1 MSAAQNVSQPRDRS
15 LDSVRAAAGISRHLA
30 LALPLV
36 AGLLLPVQAYLLAH
50 VIDRAVRSSDPLTA
64 LSGPLIALF
73 ALLLGRAALNGLGEH
88 FAARAAETA
97 KAALRRRLVDTL
109 LMRGPAWSRAQSSG
123 QVSSYVIDQVEAMD
137 GYLGR
142 YMPALIQSAVLPVA
156 FAAVVLPLDWVVG
169 VLFVFTV
176 PLIPLF
182 MALAGWGAEAA
193 SQRQAA
199 ELSRLN
205 GYFADRLRGIVTL
218 KLFGREE
225 AEVAGVATASGQL
238 RQRTLSVL
246 RIAFLSSA
254 VLEFFAALGVA
265 GVALYTGLSLLG
277 LVNLRFVPLGLET
290 GLFCL
295 LMAPEVY
302 QPIRTLAAH
311 HHDRAAARAAYEQ
324 IRRGFE
330 DVATASAAPAD
341 RQPAAPLPTIA
352 LEIRAL
358 TVTSPDGQP
367 ILDGLDLTLRPREHL
382 VISGESGVGKSTLLE
397 AIAGLRPY
405 EGAVRANGR
414 ELGEIAPADWRQSL
428 AVFTQRNT
436 LFAGT
441 IADNIR
447 LGRPDASLD
456 EIRAAARRAEVLA
469 FADLL
474 PDGLDTRLGERG
486 LGLSGGEAQRV
497 GLARLFLR
505 SPALLILDEP
515 TAHLDPETEQA
526 VLDALFSFAEGR
538 SLIIAS
544 HAAALIARP
553 CRQLRL
559 EAGRLI
565 DLDQMGGGR

>member
-1 MSAAQNVSQPRDRS
+1 MSAAQNVSQARDRS
-15 LDSVRAAAGISRHLA
+15 LDAVRAAAGTSRHLA
-30 LALPLV
+30 LALPLI

-50 VIDRAVRSSDPLTA
+50 IIDQAVRFSAPIDA
-64 LSGPLIALF
+64 LSAPLITLL
-73 ALLLGRAALNGLGEH
+73 ALLVGRAALNGLGEH
-88 FAARAAETA
+88 YAAGAAETA
-97 KAALRRRLVDTL
+97 KASLRRRLVETM
-109 LMRGPAWSRAQSSG
+109 LMRGPVWSRAQSSG
-123 QVSSYVIDQVEAMD
+123 QVSSFVIDQVEAMD
-137 GYLGR
+137 GYFGR
-142 YMPALIQSAVLPVA
+142 YMPALIQSAVLPIA
-156 FAAVVLPLDWVVG
+156 FAALVLPLDWVVG

-218 KLFGREE
+218 KLFGREA
-225 AEVAGVATASGQL
+225 AEIAGVATASAQL

-277 LVNLRFVPLGLET
+277 LVNLRFVPLSLET

-324 IRRGFE
+324 IRLGFGE
-330 DVATASAAPAD
+330 IRAAAVALADQPAPA
-341 RQPAAPLPTIA
+341 PLSAIA
-352 LEIRAL
+352 LDIRAL
-358 TVTSPDGQP
+358 TVASPGGEP
-367 ILDGLDLTLRPREHL
+367 ILDQLDLALRPGEHV
-382 VISGESGVGKSTLLE
+382 VISGESGAGKSTLLE
-397 AIAGLRPY
+397 VISGLRPY
-405 EGAVRANGR
+405 EGEVRVNGR
-414 ELGEIAPADWRQSL
+414 NLSEIAPADWRRSL

-441 IADNIR
+441 IAENIR
-447 LGRPDASLD
+447 LGRPDAGAD
-456 EIRAAARRAEVLA
+456 DVRAAARRAEVLA
-469 FADLL
+469 FTDQL
-474 PDGLDTRLGERG
+474 PEGLDTRLGERG

-497 GLARLFLR
+497 ALARLFLR

-515 TAHLDPETEQA
+515 TAYLDPATEQA
-526 VLDALFSFAEGR
+526 VLDALFAFAEGR

-544 HAAALIARP
+544 HAAALLARP

-559 EAGRLI
+559 ENGRLI
-565 DLDQMGGGR
+565 ERADAGSGR

>member
-1 MSAAQNVSQPRDRS
+1 MSAAQNVSQARDRS
-15 LDSVRAAAGISRHLA
+15 LDTVRAAAGKSRHLA
-30 LALPLV
+30 LALPLS

-50 VIDRAVRSSDPLTA
+50 IIDQAVRFSAPMGA
-64 LSGPLIALF
+64 LAGPLIALL
-73 ALLLGRAALNGLGEH
+73 ALLVGRAALNGLGEH
-88 FAARAAETA
+88 FAAWAAETA
-97 KAALRRRLVDTL
+97 KASLRRRLVDTL
-109 LMRGPAWSRAQSSG
+109 LMRGPVWSRAQSSG
-123 QVSSYVIDQVEAMD
+123 QISSFVIDQVEAMD

-156 FAAVVLPLDWVVG
+156 FAALVLPLDWVVG

-218 KLFGREE
+218 KLFGREA
-225 AEVAGVATASGQL
+225 AEIAGVATASAQL

-277 LVNLRFVPLGLET
+277 LVHLRFVPLSLET

-324 IRRGFE
+324 IRLGFE
-330 DVATASAAPAD
+330 EIATATIASAD
-341 RQPAAPLPTIA
+341 QPAAAPLSAIA
-352 LEIRAL
+352 LDIRAL
-358 TVTSPDGQP
+358 TVASSGGQP
-367 ILDGLDLTLRPREHL
+367 ILDQLDLALRPGEHV
-382 VISGESGVGKSTLLE
+382 VISGESGAGKSTLLE
-397 AIAGLRPY
+397 VISGLRPY
-405 EGAVRANGR
+405 GGEVRVNGR
-414 ELGEIAPADWRQSL
+414 NLSEIAAADWRQSL

-441 IADNIR
+441 IAENIQ
-447 LGRPDASLD
+447 LGRRDAGAD
-456 EIRAAARRAEVLA
+456 DIHAAARRAEVLA
-469 FADLL
+469 FADQL
-474 PDGLDTRLGERG
+474 PEGLDTRLGERG

-497 GLARLFLR
+497 ALARLFLR
-505 SPALLILDEP
+505 APALLILDEP
-515 TAHLDPETEQA
+515 TAYLDPETEQA
-526 VLDALFSFAEGR
+526 VLDALFAFAEGR

-544 HAAALIARP
+544 HAAALLARP

-559 EAGRLI
+559 ENGRLI
-565 DLDQMGGGR
+565 ERADAGSGR

>member
-1 MSAAQNVSQPRDRS
+1 MSAAQNVSQARDRS
-15 LDSVRAAAGISRHLA
+15 LDTARAAAGTSRHLA
-30 LALPLV
+30 LALPLS
-36 AGLLLPVQAYLLAH
+36 AGLLLPAQAYLLAH
-50 VIDRAVRSSDPLTA
+50 IIDQAVRFSAPIGA
-64 LSGPLIALF
+64 LSGPLIALL
-73 ALLLGRAALNGLGEH
+73 ALLVGRAALNGLGEH
-88 FAARAAETA
+88 FAAGAAETA
-97 KAALRRRLVDTL
+97 KASLRRRLVDTL
-109 LMRGPAWSRAQSSG
+109 LMRGPVWSRAQSSG
-123 QVSSYVIDQVEAMD
+123 QVSSFVIDQVEAMD

-142 YMPALIQSAVLPVA
+142 YMPALIQSAVLPIA
-156 FAAVVLPLDWVVG
+156 FAALVLPLDWVVG

-193 SQRQAA
+193 SQRQAS

-218 KLFGREE
+218 KLFGREA
-225 AEVAGVATASGQL
+225 AEIAGVATASAQL

-277 LVNLRFVPLGLET
+277 LVNLRFVPLSLET

-324 IRRGFE
+324 IRRGFGE
-330 DVATASAAPAD
+330 ISTATIAPAD
-341 RQPAAPLPTIA
+341 QPAPAPLSAIA
-352 LEIRAL
+352 LDIRAL
-358 TVTSPDGQP
+358 TVASPGGQP
-367 ILDGLDLTLRPREHL
+367 ILDQLDLALRPGEHL
-382 VISGESGVGKSTLLE
+382 VISGESGAGKSTLLE
-397 AIAGLRPY
+397 VIAGLRPY
-405 EGAVRANGR
+405 EGEVRVNGR
-414 ELGEIAPADWRQSL
+414 NLSEIAPADWRQSL

-441 IADNIR
+441 IAENIR
-447 LGRPDASLD
+447 LGRPDAGAD
-456 EIRAAARRAEVLA
+456 DIRASARRAEVLA
-469 FADLL
+469 FADQL
-474 PDGLDTRLGERG
+474 PEGLDTRLGERG

-497 GLARLFLR
+497 ALARLFLR

-515 TAHLDPETEQA
+515 TAYLDPATEQA
-526 VLDALFSFAEGR
+526 VLDALFAFAEGR

-544 HAAALIARP
+544 HAAALLARP

-559 EAGRLI
+559 ENGRLI
-565 DLDQMGGGR
+565 ERADAGSGR